1 MTTSS
6 AVDAITPTGD
16 GAGSIESRFDRVRS
30 YSESI
35 IEGLPVEDLVPQ
47 SMEDASPLK
56 WHLAHTS
63 WFFETFLLRE
73 SLPGYRPLRDE
84 YAYLFNSYYNAVGPQ
99 YSRPQ
104 RGMITRPTVADVLEY
119 RAYVNQHMARL
130 FDTVMSEELEPAVVL
145 GLNHEQQHQEL
156 MLTDAKH
163 LFAQNPLLPEF
174 RPGSGAP
181 SGLDAAPLEWVG
193 FAEGVYAV
201 GNDGPAVS
209 GGHAS
214 FIFDNEGPRH
224 QTYLHAFELASRPVT
239 NEEYLAFID
248 DGGYDRSTLWLSSGW
263 ATARS
268 EGWRSPLYWDRRDGQ
283 WWQFTL
289 GGERPLDLA
298 APVTHVSHY
307 EADAYARW
315 AGGRLP
321 TEFEWE
327 VAATAS
333 INEGPIGGN
342 FADSGRWHPSAA
354 GTGGGGLT
362 QMYGDVWEW
371 TSSAYLPYPGFYAS
385 DDAIGE
391 YNGKFMSSQM
401 VLRGGSVA
409 TPDAGHVRASYRNF
423 FPPDARWQFSGI
435 RLARDV

>member
-1 MTTSS
+1 MTTTS
-6 AVDAITPTGD
+6 AVDATAPTDSGD
-16 GAGSIESRFDRVRS
+16 DSLEARFEAVRS

-35 IEGLPVEDLVPQ
+35 VAGLPAEDLVPQ

-73 SLPGYRPLRDE
+73 SLPDYRPLRDE

-130 FDTVMSEELEPAVVL
+130 FDSAMTEELAPVVEL

-156 MLTDAKH
+156 MLTDVKH

-181 SGLDAAPLEWVG
+181 SSEPARPLEWVA
-193 FAEGVYAV
+193 FAEGVHWV
-201 GNDGPAVS
+201 GTDEDAF
-209 GGHAS
+209 H
-214 FIFDNEGPRH
+214 FDNEGPRH
-224 QTYLHAFELASRPVT
+224 QVFLRPFELASRPVT
-239 NEEYLAFID
+239 NGEYLQFID
-248 DGGYDRSTLWLSSGW
+248 DGGYERSNLWLSSAW
-263 ATARS
+263 SKLNA
-268 EGWRSPLYWDRRDGQ
+268 EGWRSPLYWDKRDGE
-283 WWQFTL
+283 WFQFTL
-289 GGERPLDLA
+289 GGERPLDLD

-315 AGGRLP
+315 AEVRLP

-327 VAATAS
+327 VAATEQAVS
-333 INEGPIGGN
+333 GN
-342 FADSGRWHPSAA
+342 FADDYRWQPSADMA
-354 GTGGGGLT
+354 SDGSLSQLYGG
-362 QMYGDVWEW
+362 VWEW
-371 TSSAYLPYPGFYAS
+371 TSSAYLPYPGFYAA

-391 YNGKFMSSQM
+391 YNGKFMSNQM

-409 TPDAGHVRASYRNF
+409 TPDAGHVRPTYRNF
-423 FPPDARWQFSGI
+423 FPPDIRWQFSGI

>member
-1 MTTSS
+1 MTTTS
-6 AVDAITPTGD
+6 AVDATAPTDAGD
-16 GAGSIESRFDRVRS
+16 DSLEARFEAVRS
-30 YSESI
+30 FSESI
-35 IEGLPVEDLVPQ
+35 VEGLPAEDLVPQ

-73 SLPGYRPLRDE
+73 SLPDYRPLRDE

-119 RAYVNQHMARL
+119 RAHVNQHMARL
-130 FDTVMSEELEPAVVL
+130 FDSAMTAELEPVVEL

-156 MLTDAKH
+156 MLTDVKH

-181 SGLDAAPLEWVG
+181 SGAPAGPLGWAG
-193 FAEGVYAV
+193 FEEGVYWV
-201 GNDGPAVS
+201 GTDDAP
-209 GGHAS
+209 
-214 FIFDNEGPRH
+214 FFFDNEGPRH
-224 QTYLHAFELASRPVT
+224 QVFLRAFELASRPVT
-239 NEEYLAFID
+239 NGEYLAFID
-248 DGGYDRSTLWLSSGW
+248 DGGYERSNLWLSAAWSQVN
-263 ATARS
+263 A
-268 EGWRSPLYWDRRDGQ
+268 EGWRAPLYWDRRDGE
-283 WWQFTL
+283 WFQFTL
-289 GGERPLDLA
+289 GGEQPLDLD

-315 AGGRLP
+315 AEVRLP

-327 VAATAS
+327 VAATDQPRAGRFADDFRWQPSADDAS
-333 INEGPIGGN
+333 EGPLRQIYGG
-342 FADSGRWHPSAA
+342 
-354 GTGGGGLT
+354 
-362 QMYGDVWEW
+362 VWEW

-391 YNGKFMSSQM
+391 YNGKFMSNQM

-409 TPDAGHVRASYRNF
+409 TPSAGHIRPTYRNF

-435 RLARDV
+435 RLARDA

>member
-6 AVDAITPTGD
+6 AVDAAAPTEAGD
-16 GAGSIESRFDRVRS
+16 ESIEERFDAVRS
-30 YSESI
+30 YSEAI
-35 IEGLPVEDLVPQ
+35 VNGLPAEDLVPQ
-47 SMEDASPLK
+47 SMEEASPLK

-73 SLPGYRPLRDE
+73 SLADYRPLRDE
-84 YAYLFNSYYNAVGPQ
+84 YAYLFNSYYNAIGPQ

-104 RGMITRPTVADVLEY
+104 RGMITRPTVADILEY
-119 RAYVNQHMARL
+119 RAHVNQNMARL
-130 FDTVMSEELEPAVVL
+130 FDTVMSEQLEPAVVL

-156 MLTDAKH
+156 MLTDVKH
-163 LFAQNPLLPEF
+163 LFAQNPLLPIF
-174 RPGSGAP
+174 REGAGAP
-181 SGLDAAPLEWVG
+181 SGLAAGALEWVG
-193 FAEGVYAV
+193 FPEGVYAA
-201 GNDGPAVS
+201 GHDGPDAS
-209 GGHAS
+209 GPAGGV

-224 QTYLHAFELASRPVT
+224 QVYLRAFELGSRPVT
-239 NEEYLAFID
+239 NEEYLGFIE
-248 DGGYDRSTLWLSSGW
+248 DGGYERSDLWLSIGW
-263 ATARS
+263 SIVKA

-289 GGERPLDLA
+289 GGERPLDLV
-298 APVTHVSHY
+298 APVTHISHY

-315 AGGRLP
+315 AGLRLP

-327 VAATAS
+327 VAAT
-333 INEGPIGGN
+333 EQPVVGQ
-342 FADSGRWHPSAA
+342 FADSGDWHPTASDVIP
-354 GTGGGGLT
+354 GGLS
-362 QMYGDVWEW
+362 QIYGGVWEW

-391 YNGKFMSSQM
+391 YNGKFMSNQM

-409 TPDAGHVRASYRNF
+409 TPDAGHVRPSYRNF
-423 FPPDARWQFSGI
+423 FPPESRWQFSGL

>member
-1 MTTSS
+1 MTTPS
-6 AVDAITPTGD
+6 AVDATAPTD
-16 GAGSIESRFDRVRS
+16 ARDDSIEARFDAVRS
-30 YSESI
+30 YSEAI
-35 IEGLPVEDLVPQ
+35 VEGLPAEDLVPQ

-73 SLPGYRPLRDE
+73 SLPDYRPLRDE

-130 FDTVMSEELEPAVVL
+130 FDTVMSEALEPTVVL

-156 MLTDAKH
+156 MLTDVKH

-181 SGLDAAPLEWVG
+181 STDAAPALEWVG
-193 FAEGVYAV
+193 FPEGVYAV
-201 GNDGPAVS
+201 GFDGP
-209 GGHAS
+209 GAS
-214 FIFDNEGPRH
+214 SPADRGFSFDNEGPRH
-224 QTYLHAFELASRPVT
+224 QVYLRAFELASRPVT

-248 DGGYDRSTLWLSSGW
+248 DGGYDRSNLWLSSGW
-263 ATARS
+263 ATAQS
-268 EGWRSPLYWDRRDGQ
+268 NGWRSPLYWDRRDGQ

-298 APVTHVSHY
+298 APVTHISHY

-315 AGGRLP
+315 AGVRLP

-327 VAATAS
+327 IAAT
-333 INEGPIGGN
+333 ERPISGN
-342 FADSGRWHPSAA
+342 FADTGRWHPAA
-354 GTGGGGLT
+354 PAANGDADGGLA
-362 QMYGDVWEW
+362 QLYGDVWEW

-391 YNGKFMSSQM
+391 YNGKFMSNQM

-409 TPDAGHVRASYRNF
+409 TPDAGHIRASYRNF
-423 FPPDARWQFSGI
+423 FPADTQWQFSGV